1 MADEGEVLRTP
12 DACFENLPLWD
23 YEPKYFVSRLYG
35 LDVRMAYYDLGDPA
49 AEETCA
55 RLRLLRLL
63 SSPVL
68 RPRPLPLLR
77 PRPLPL
83 LRPAS
88 ARPAPSPRP
97 ALR

>member
-97 ALR
+97 AIR

>member
-12 DACFENLPLWD
+12 DACFENLPLWE
-23 YEPKYFVSRLYG
+23 YEPKYFTSRLYG

-63 SSPVL
+63 SSPLL
-68 RPRPLPLLR
+68 RPLSSPLLR

>member
-1 MADEGEVLRTP
+1 MADDEVLRTP

-63 SSPVL
+63 SSP
-68 RPRPLPLLR
+68 LLR

-88 ARPAPSPRP
+88 ARPAPRPRP
-97 ALR
+97 ALRECASR

>member
-23 YEPKYFVSRLYG
+23 YEPKYFMSRLYG

-63 SSPVL
+63 SSPLL

-97 ALR
+97 AIR

>member
-68 RPRPLPLLR
+68 RPRPLPVLR

>member
-63 SSPVL
+63 SSPLL

-97 ALR
+97 AIR